1 MKGLVLKDLYML
13 KSYAKGYLLMAVV
26 FIAVSV
32 VNDRNLFFIIYPCL
46 LCSILPITL
55 ISYDEKSRWMQYSA
69 ALPYSGSQIVSVKYL
84 LGLVMQVGMIIA
96 SMLAQVIRMV
106 ATGTYSA
113 NDLIVLGLMLIA
125 ITFLPPALCLPF
137 IFRYGSEKGRFIYY
151 IMIGIVCGSGIA
163 ASRFVINDLTA
174 EVTVSAG
181 LAAIAAAAIILYA
194 ASWYLSIRL
203 FAKREL

>member
-69 ALPYSGSQIVSVKYL
+69 ALPYSRSQIVSVKYL
-84 LGLVMQVGMIIA
+84 LGLVMQVVMIIF
-96 SMLAQVIRMV
+96 SMLVQVIRMV
-106 ATGTYSA
+106 ATGTFTA
-113 NDLIVLGLMLIA
+113 NDLIVLVLMLIV

-151 IMIGIVCGSGIA
+151 FMIGILCGGGVA